1 MKTNINEIL
10 HNSHYGE
17 LTYSQKER
25 IKSEIFLIY
34 KQKLN
39 FFKLSLS
46 YNDLGIF
53 IQVNFH
59 NEYR

>member
-1 MKTNINEIL
+1 MKTNIDEIVS
-10 HNSHYGE
+10 NSHYGE

-34 KQKLN
+34 KREWN
-39 FFKLSLS
+39 FFKFSLS

-53 IQVNFH
+53 IQVNLK
-59 NEYR
+59 R